1 MISLKQ
7 LPIGRTSLTVALSD
21 IQDFL
26 MDNPVNGSIP
36 IWTNNKLQVSDTVIR
51 QAIIGGGNF

>member
-7 LPIGRTSLTVALSD
+7 LPIGRANLTVTLSD
-21 IQDFL
+21 IEDIL

-36 IWTNNKLQVSDTVIR
+36 IWTNNKLKVSDIVIR
-51 QAIIGGGNF
+51 RAIIGGGNF